1 MRRIDVLARHDE
13 TIRNLKSQIAGCV
26 AKSPGVLL
34 LDEAV
39 SEEAPTKFSHAIEV
53 IEHERD
59 RAEKAARHSQLEK
72 KLLTEHPNV
81 LSGLNAGVAVAVDVA
96 ALLNNS
102 NG

>member
-1 MRRIDVLARHDE
+1 M
-13 TIRNLKSQIAGCV
+13 
-26 AKSPGVLL
+26 
-34 LDEAV
+34 
-39 SEEAPTKFSHAIEV
+39 

-96 ALLNNS
+96 ARLEQLQRLRDHRFKLTAS
-102 NG
+102 TKASGQ